1 MLAIIYLES
10 TICQPCYKWETCI
23 LLLVVNYTVSWGEIQ
38 EFWKMMEYGA
48 ICSIDETISSL
59 YKFSKSLFEPIFADM
74 PRNKI
79 LIDWESVLENGTFA
93 AYFIH

>member
-1 MLAIIYLES
+1 
-10 TICQPCYKWETCI
+10 
-23 LLLVVNYTVSWGEIQ
+23 
-38 EFWKMMEYGA
+38 MMEYGA